1 MQIFKN
7 ARIIDGR
14 SKNFIGYFSVK
25 EGRFFEVKEGEY
37 NQNGPNIVDLN
48 GKTVVPG
55 FIDCHVHFYN
65 DGDPFSGLARH
76 EEPIPITMLKA
87 VKNAEKTV
95 RAGVTTVR
103 DCGSRGGVDFSLKKA
118 AQQGLCIAPRM
129 YVCGCMICITGGHGW
144 QSGIEADGPDEVR
157 KVVRGLLKQ
166 GADHIKLVASGGI
179 LSPGTEIGA
188 SQLTEEEMRAAVEVA
203 HFAGKTVCAHAH
215 GTEAIKK
222 AVRAGVDSIEHGYL
236 IDEEGIDL
244 MVQNKTFLVATSAA
258 VRNVVNNAKVEG
270 VSKDMVRKAQE
281 AIERHIIGFMKAH
294 KAGVRM
300 AMGTDSGV
308 PFSPHGNNLKEI
320 IYLVEM
326 GMTPHEA
333 LQAATHA
340 GAELLNIDK
349 DLGSIEKNKYADFL
363 ILNKNP
369 LDNIYSLIEEG
380 TIEHIYIEGKEVK

>member
-7 ARIIDGR
+7 ARIIDGK
-14 SKNFIGYFSVK
+14 SKSFIGYFSVK
-25 EGRFFEVKEGEY
+25 DGRFLDVKEGEY
-37 NQNGPNIVDLN
+37 NKNGPEVIDLT

-55 FIDCHVHFYN
+55 FIDCHVHLYN

-76 EEPIPITMLKA
+76 EEPILITMLKA
-87 VKNAEKTV
+87 VHNAEKTL
-95 RAGVTTVR
+95 RAGVTTIR

-157 KVVRGLLKQ
+157 KAVRGLLKQ

-188 SQLTEEEMRAAVEVA
+188 SQFTEEEMRAAVEVA
-203 HFAGKTVCAHAH
+203 HFAGKPVCAHAH

-222 AVRAGVDSIEHGYL
+222 ALRAGVDSIEHGYL
-236 IDEEGIDL
+236 IDDEGIDL
-244 MVQNKTFLVATSAA
+244 MVKNKAFLVATSAA

-270 VSKDMVRKAQE
+270 VSQDMVRKAQE
-281 AIERHIIGFMKAH
+281 AIERHIIGFMRAH
-294 KAGVRM
+294 KAGVKM

-320 IYLVEM
+320 VYLVEM
-326 GMTPHEA
+326 GMTPYEA
-333 LQAATHA
+333 IHAATLA
-340 GAELLNIDK
+340 GAELLRIEK
-349 DLGSIEKNKYADFL
+349 EVGSIEKNKYADFL

-369 LDNIYSLIEEG
+369 LDDIYSLTEEG
-380 TIEHIYIEGKEVK
+380 NIESIYLEGKEIK